1 MSHRILK
8 RESYVVFAQGT
19 RSGEFVL
26 SSDAEKQPLDLSD
39 TIRKLQEQFFVE
51 NLSAWHTSVLPSG
64 TPTEL
69 ILSVRYVPCSQ
80 LL

>member
-1 MSHRILK
+1 M
-8 RESYVVFAQGT
+8 
-19 RSGEFVL
+19 L

>member
-1 MSHRILK
+1 MSHRIPK
-8 RESYVVFAQGT
+8 RLSYVVFTQGI

-26 SSDAEKQPLDLSD
+26 SPDKVNQRLDLSD
-39 TIRKLQEQFFVE
+39 TIQELQEQFFVE